1 MKVLVAEDD
10 PVSAK
15 LLEMSLKQWG
25 FEVRVAA
32 DGAKAKE
39 EYARSPF
46 DVVVT
51 DWMMPQVDGIELVR
65 WMRGVRG
72 RDYPWVVLLTTK
84 VFRDNYA
91 KAMEAGVDDFLMKPL
106 DRELL
111 RIRLFVAARVQRA
124 RRQVEELSR
133 VLPICMHCKSVKP
146 VDERAWQ
153 RIEEYLATHVDV
165 SHGFCPE
172 CYWDKSVAPDLR
184 AFVESRG
191 ELRQDAPI
199 DVAGALALD
208 EYDRVTLPGIAADA
222 RAAFRELVKTKMA
235 ADLDVLASGGRVA
248 APVLARYREAADAVA
263 AGRLKPLLEKL
274 MMSPGCG
281 LAPAAVSELACVMEA
296 LFPSPLAARVA

>member
-25 FEVRVAA
+25 FEVRVAGNGEA
-32 DGAKAKE
+32 AKA

-51 DWMMPQVDGIELVR
+51 DWMMPEVDGVELTR
-65 WMRGVRG
+65 WIRTVRG
-72 RDYPWVVLLTTK
+72 RDYPWVVMLTTK
-84 VFRDNYA
+84 VFKDNYA

-111 RIRLFVAARVQRA
+111 RVRLLVAARVQRA

-146 VDERAWQ
+146 VEERAWQ
-153 RIEEYLATHVDV
+153 RIEEYLSTHTDV

-172 CYWDKSVAPDLR
+172 CYWDKSVAPDLHGFLKTR
-184 AFVESRG
+184 AT
-191 ELRQDAPI
+191 LRMDAPV
-199 DVAGALALD
+199 DAAAALALD
-208 EYDRVTLPGIAADA
+208 EYDRGTLPGIAADA
-222 RAAFRELVKTKMA
+222 RGAFRELVRAKMS
-235 ADLDVLASGGRVA
+235 ADLDTLASGGRVA
-248 APVLARYREAADAVA
+248 APVLARYREAADAIG
-263 AGRLKPLLEKL
+263 AGRLRAMLEKL
-274 MMSPGCG
+274 MLAPGSA
-281 LAPAAVSELACVMEA
+281 LAPAAISELSRVMDA
-296 LFPSPLAARVA
+296 IFPQPIAVRVA